1 MKKKIKALLI
11 IAGIIDLG
19 ILMILLNVSVMLAVG
34 LGILHILWTYIV
46 YNAIVQI
53 TKYSEE
59 IEEEERNEYTINNNK

>member
-19 ILMILLNVSVMLAVG
+19 ILLILLNVSVMLAVG

-53 TKYSEE
+53 TKYSEDSDE
-59 IEEEERNEYTINNNK
+59 WEEDTHA

>member
-19 ILMILLNVSVMLAVG
+19 ILMILLNVSVVLAAG

-53 TKYSEE
+53 TKYNEE
-59 IEEEERNEYTINNNK
+59 KEDIYM

>member
-19 ILMILLNVSVMLAVG
+19 ILMILLNVSVVLAVG
-34 LGILHILWTYIV
+34 LGILHIIWTYIV

-53 TKYSEE
+53 TKYSEDSDE
-59 IEEEERNEYTINNNK
+59 WEEDMHA

>member
-19 ILMILLNVSVMLAVG
+19 ILMVLLNVSVMLAVG

-53 TKYSEE
+53 TKYN
-59 IEEEERNEYTINNNK
+59 EEEEDIYM

>member
-11 IAGIIDLG
+11 IAGILDLG
-19 ILMILLNVSVMLAVG
+19 ILMILLNVSVVLAVG

-53 TKYSEE
+53 TKYNEDSEE
-59 IEEEERNEYTINNNK
+59 WEEDMHA

>member
-19 ILMILLNVSVMLAVG
+19 ILMVLLNVSVMLALG

-53 TKYSEE
+53 TKYN
-59 IEEEERNEYTINNNK
+59 EEEEDIYM

>member
-11 IAGIIDLG
+11 IAGILDLG

-53 TKYSEE
+53 TKYNEDSDEWEE
-59 IEEEERNEYTINNNK
+59 DMHA

>member
-19 ILMILLNVSVMLAVG
+19 ILMILLNVSVVLAVG
-34 LGILHILWTYIV
+34 LGILHIIWTYIV

-53 TKYSEE
+53 TKYN
-59 IEEEERNEYTINNNK
+59 EEEEDIYM

>member
-11 IAGIIDLG
+11 IAGILDLG
-19 ILMILLNVSVMLAVG
+19 ILMILLNVSVVLAVG

-53 TKYSEE
+53 TKYN
-59 IEEEERNEYTINNNK
+59 EEEEDIYM

>member
-11 IAGIIDLG
+11 IAGILDLG
-19 ILMILLNVSVMLAVG
+19 ILLILLNVSVMLAVG

-53 TKYSEE
+53 TKYN
-59 IEEEERNEYTINNNK
+59 EEEEDIYM

>member
-19 ILMILLNVSVMLAVG
+19 ILLILLNVSVMLAVG

-53 TKYSEE
+53 TKYN
-59 IEEEERNEYTINNNK
+59 EEEEDIYM

>member
-19 ILMILLNVSVMLAVG
+19 ILMILLNVSVVLAVG

-53 TKYSEE
+53 TKYN
-59 IEEEERNEYTINNNK
+59 EEEEDIYM

>member
-1 MKKKIKALLI
+1 MKKKIKGLLI
-11 IAGIIDLG
+11 IAGILDLG

-53 TKYSEE
+53 TKYN
-59 IEEEERNEYTINNNK
+59 EEEEDIYM

>member
-53 TKYSEE
+53 TKYN
-59 IEEEERNEYTINNNK
+59 EEEEDIYM

>member
-19 ILMILLNVSVMLAVG
+19 ILMILLNVSVVLAVG
-34 LGILHILWTYIV
+34 LGILHIIWTYIV

-53 TKYSEE
+53 TKYNEDSEE
-59 IEEEERNEYTINNNK
+59 WEEDMHA

>member
-11 IAGIIDLG
+11 IAGILDLG
-19 ILMILLNVSVMLAVG
+19 ILMILLNVSVVLAVG

-53 TKYSEE
+53 TKYSEDSDE
-59 IEEEERNEYTINNNK
+59 WEEDTHA

>member
-11 IAGIIDLG
+11 IAGILDLG

-53 TKYSEE
+53 TKYN
-59 IEEEERNEYTINNNK
+59 EEEEDIYM

>member
-11 IAGIIDLG
+11 IAGILDLG
-19 ILMILLNVSVMLAVG
+19 ILLILLNVSVALAVG

-53 TKYSEE
+53 TKYN
-59 IEEEERNEYTINNNK
+59 EEEEDIYM

>member
-11 IAGIIDLG
+11 IAGILDLG
-19 ILMILLNVSVMLAVG
+19 ILMILLNVSVALAIG

-53 TKYSEE
+53 TKYN
-59 IEEEERNEYTINNNK
+59 EEEEDIYM